1 MQSTR
6 KFLKWLL
13 IGLLGFIILAA
24 GLGLQTWFTKPLLIS
39 WFYNKVFM
47 QYAIDSP
54 EMLTSMRL
62 LEPLGIRGHNAQLG
76 DSSDAYELVQMAKL
90 RKDYATFKSYDTAGL
105 TGQARIS
112 SEVFDHFV
120 STSIAGEPWRHHNY
134 PVNQLF
140 GIHSNL
146 PNLMVQQ
153 QQVHDATDAK
163 HYIARLNAFPVKIAQ
178 VIDGIKIRES
188 KGIIPPRFTVEKVLL
203 QIKEFLAPGPKGN
216 TVFVAFKEMLDKI
229 PAEKMDAASKAAL
242 LTEAE
247 SAVKSSVEPAYLALT
262 KTFEA
267 LLSKATTN
275 NGVWS
280 MPNGDKYYE
289 FAIEQETTT
298 KMTAQSIHQL
308 GLKEVARLAI
318 EMDAILKQAG
328 FGDGTIAARIDKL
341 NKSPYQLYP
350 DTEAG
355 RAQILK
361 DYQSIIS
368 DVTAGLDKSFNIKPK
383 AAVEVKRV
391 PTFSEAGA
399 PGAYYQRPAMD
410 GSRPGAFF
418 ANLKDVK
425 EIPKYSMRTLAYH
438 EAIPGHH
445 LQLAI
450 AQEIPGLPI
459 FRSVLPFT
467 AYVEGWALYAEQ
479 LAWETGYQSKP
490 LDNLGRLQSEMF
502 RSVRLVVDT
511 GLHAKRWTREQA
523 IEYMVSN
530 TGMSES
536 EVVTEI
542 ERYLVNP
549 GQALAYKIG
558 MIKILELRERAKT
571 KLGNKFKLADFHDEM
586 LKNGAMPLS
595 VLERV
600 IDEYI
605 ARSSKT

>member
-1 MQSTR
+1 MQRTR
-6 KFLKWLL
+6 KIIKWIL
-13 IGLLGFIILAA
+13 IGLLGLIVLAA
-24 GLGLQTWFTKPLLIS
+24 GLGLQTWFSKPLSVS

-62 LEPLGIRGHNAQLG
+62 LEPLGIRGHNAKLS
-76 DSSDAYELVQMAKL
+76 DSSDAHELEQMAKM
-90 RKDYATFKSYDTAGL
+90 RADYATFKTYDSAGL

-120 STSIAGEPWRHHNY
+120 SSSIAGEPWRHHNY

-146 PNLMVQQ
+146 PNLMAQQ

-163 HYIARLNAFPVKIAQ
+163 HYIARLNAFPLKIAQ
-178 VIDGIKIRES
+178 VIEGIKIRES
-188 KGIIPPRFTVEKVLL
+188 EGIIPPKFTVEKVLV
-203 QIKEFLAPGPKGN
+203 QIKEFLAPGTQGN
-216 TVFVAFKEMLDKI
+216 TVYVAFKGMVDKI
-229 PAEKMDAASKAAL
+229 PAEKMDAATKTTL
-242 LTEAE
+242 LAEAE
-247 SAVKSSVEPAYLALT
+247 SAVKTSVEPAYQSLA

-280 MPNGDKYYE
+280 LPNGDKYYE

-298 KMTAQSIHQL
+298 KMSAQDIHQL
-308 GLKEVARLAI
+308 GLKEVARLST

-328 FGDGTIAARIDKL
+328 YGEGTIAARIDKL
-341 NKSPYQLYP
+341 NKSPDQLYP
-350 DTEAG
+350 DTDAG

-361 DYQSIIS
+361 DYQTIIN
-368 DVTAGLDKSFNIKPK
+368 DVSAGLDKSFNIKPK

-399 PGAYYQRPAMD
+399 PGAYYQPPAMD
-410 GSRPGAFF
+410 GSRPGTFF

-425 EIPKYSMRTLAYH
+425 ESPKYSMRTLAYH

-467 AYVEGWALYAEQ
+467 AYMEGWALYAER

-490 LDNLGRLQSEMF
+490 LDNLGRLQAEMF

-523 IEYMVSN
+523 IDYMVAN

-571 KLGNKFKLADFHDEM
+571 KLGPKFKLAEFHDEM

-605 ARSSKT
+605 ARTAKA

>member
-1 MQSTR
+1 M
-6 KFLKWLL
+6 
-13 IGLLGFIILAA
+13 AA
-24 GLGLQTWFTKPLLIS
+24 DWSFRISYSRRRARIANLVHYKPLLIS

-62 LEPLGIRGHNAQLG
+62 LEPFGIRGHNAKLS
-76 DSSDAYELVQMAKL
+76 DS
-90 RKDYATFKSYDTAGL
+90 
-105 TGQARIS
+105 
-112 SEVFDHFV
+112 
-120 STSIAGEPWRHHNY
+120 
-134 PVNQLF
+134 
-140 GIHSNL
+140 
-146 PNLMVQQ
+146 
-153 QQVHDATDAK
+153 
-163 HYIARLNAFPVKIAQ
+163 
-178 VIDGIKIRES
+178 
-188 KGIIPPRFTVEKVLL
+188 
-203 QIKEFLAPGPKGN
+203 
-216 TVFVAFKEMLDKI
+216 
-229 PAEKMDAASKAAL
+229 
-242 LTEAE
+242 
-247 SAVKSSVEPAYLALT
+247 
-262 KTFEA
+262 
-267 LLSKATTN
+267 
-275 NGVWS
+275 
-280 MPNGDKYYE
+280 
-289 FAIEQETTT
+289 
-298 KMTAQSIHQL
+298 
-308 GLKEVARLAI
+308 
-318 EMDAILKQAG
+318 
-328 FGDGTIAARIDKL
+328 
-341 NKSPYQLYP
+341 
-350 DTEAG
+350 
-355 RAQILK
+355 
-361 DYQSIIS
+361 
-368 DVTAGLDKSFNIKPK
+368 
-383 AAVEVKRV
+383 AVEVKRV
-391 PTFSEAGA
+391 PTFSEVGT
-399 PGAYYQRPAMD
+399 PVAYYEPPAMD

-418 ANLKDVK
+418 ANLKDIK

-467 AYVEGWALYAEQ
+467 AYMEGWALYAEQ

-558 MIKILELRERAKT
+558 MIKIWELRERAKT